1 MSMINE
7 KFGSRVTSAWN
18 DLRPQ
23 TRTLLERASQA
34 TPPAPVEQSRT
45 YDPRADR
52 ELSKLLAALDEQTQR
67 EGGGGGQDE
76 SARQARRLADT
87 CVQML
92 TQQTQSAEVFGQL
105 IQRAHARQQF
115 ARVDELANGMA
126 MRLAPSELCDM
137 ARAQN
142 VVVRALAH
150 EVLTQAPT
158 SLLRALLHD
167 PIDAE
172 VARSVIERQAHEF
185 GLEEAKRTLR
195 EIDEFGY

>member
-1 MSMINE
+1 MSTINE

-23 TRTLLERASQA
+23 TRTLLERAWQSV
-34 TPPAPVEQSRT
+34 PPAPVEPRA

-52 ELSKLLAALDEQTQR
+52 ELSKLLAALDERTQR
-67 EGGGGGQDE
+67 KEAGAEDD
-76 SARQARRLADT
+76 STRQARRLADT

-105 IQRAHARQQF
+105 IQRAHERQQF
-115 ARVDELANGMA
+115 ARLDELADGMA
-126 MRLAPSELCDM
+126 LRLAPSELCDM
-137 ARAQN
+137 ARSQN
-142 VVVRALAH
+142 VVVRALAN
-150 EVLTQAPT
+150 EVLTQAPP

-167 PIDAE
+167 PIDAD
-172 VARSVIERQAHEF
+172 VARSVLERQAHEF

-195 EIDEFGY
+195 EIDEFGG

>member
-7 KFGSRVTSAWN
+7 KFGPRVTSAWN
-18 DLRPQ
+18 ELRPQ
-23 TRTLLERASQA
+23 TRNLLERAWHSK
-34 TPPAPVEQSRT
+34 PAAVIEHSRA

-52 ELSKLLAALDEQTQR
+52 ELSRLLAALDDRSQPRTAAAEDDSTQ
-67 EGGGGGQDE
+67 EA
-76 SARQARRLADT
+76 SRLADA

-92 TQQTQSAEVFGQL
+92 TQQTQSAEVFAQL

-115 ARVDELANGMA
+115 ARLDELANGMSL
-126 MRLAPSELCDM
+126 RLAPSELCDL
-137 ARAQN
+137 ARAPN

-150 EVLTQAPT
+150 EVLAQAPT
-158 SLLRALLHD
+158 SLLRALLYD
-167 PIDAE
+167 PVDAE

-195 EIDEFGY
+195 EIDELGG

>member
-23 TRTLLERASQA
+23 TRTLLERAWQS

-67 EGGGGGQDE
+67 QDVGSEDE
-76 SARQARRLADT
+76 SAPQARRLADT
-87 CVQML
+87 CAQML
-92 TQQTQSAEVFGQL
+92 TQQTQSAEVFAQL

-115 ARVDELANGMA
+115 ARLDELANGMA
-126 MRLAPSELCDM
+126 LRLAPSELCDM
-137 ARAQN
+137 ARSPN
-142 VVVRALAH
+142 VVVRALAN
-150 EVLTQAPT
+150 EVLTQAPP

-172 VARSVIERQAHEF
+172 VARSVLERQAHEF

-195 EIDEFGY
+195 EIDEFG

>member
-23 TRTLLERASQA
+23 TRSLLERAWQS
-34 TPPAPVEQSRT
+34 TPPAPVEQTRT

-67 EGGGGGQDE
+67 EGGGSEDE
-76 SARQARRLADT
+76 SAGQARRLADT

-92 TQQTQSAEVFGQL
+92 TQQTQSAEVFAQL

-115 ARVDELANGMA
+115 ARLDELANAMA
-126 MRLAPSELCDM
+126 LRLAPSELCDM
-137 ARAQN
+137 ARSPN
-142 VVVRALAH
+142 VVVRALAN
-150 EVLTQAPT
+150 EVLTQAPP
-158 SLLRALLHD
+158 SLLRSLLHD

-172 VARSVIERQAHEF
+172 VARSVLERQAHEF

-195 EIDEFGY
+195 EIDEFG

>member
-7 KFGSRVTSAWN
+7 KFGSRVTSVWN

-23 TRTLLERASQA
+23 TRTLLERAWQSVA
-34 TPPAPVEQSRT
+34 PAPVEQSRT

-52 ELSKLLAALDEQTQR
+52 ELSKLLAALDDQTQR
-67 EGGGGGQDE
+67 EAAGSEEE
-76 SARQARRLADT
+76 SGREARRLADT
-87 CVQML
+87 CAQML
-92 TQQTQSAEVFGQL
+92 TQQTQSAEVFAQL

-115 ARVDELANGMA
+115 ARLDELANGMA
-126 MRLAPSELCDM
+126 LRLAPSELCDM
-137 ARAQN
+137 ARSAN
-142 VVVRALAH
+142 VVVRALAN
-150 EVLTQAPT
+150 EVLTQAPP

-172 VARSVIERQAHEF
+172 VARSVLERQAHEF

-195 EIDEFGY
+195 EIDELG

>member
-1 MSMINE
+1 MINE
-7 KFGSRVTSAWN
+7 KFGSRVTSVWN

-23 TRTLLERASQA
+23 TRTLLERAWHA
-34 TPPAPVEQSRT
+34 MPTTKVEHART

-52 ELSKLLAALDEQTQR
+52 ELSQLLAALDERTQR
-67 EGGGGGQDE
+67 QEAGASEDE
-76 SARQARRLADT
+76 PAKQARRLADT

-92 TQQTQSAEVFGQL
+92 TEQTQSAEVFAQL
-105 IQRAHARQQF
+105 IQRAHARHQF
-115 ARVDELANGMA
+115 ARLDELANGMS

-137 ARAQN
+137 ARSSN

-150 EVLTQAPT
+150 EVLAQAPT

-172 VARSVIERQAHEF
+172 VARSVLERQAHEF
-185 GLEEAKRTLR
+185 GSEEARRTLH
-195 EIDEFGY
+195 ELYEDGI

>member
-1 MSMINE
+1 MINE

-23 TRTLLERASQA
+23 TRTLLERAWQS

-67 EGGGGGQDE
+67 QDGGNEDE

-92 TQQTQSAEVFGQL
+92 TQQTQSAEVFAQL

-115 ARVDELANGMA
+115 ARLDELANAMA
-126 MRLAPSELCDM
+126 LRLAPSELCDM
-137 ARAQN
+137 ARSPN
-142 VVVRALAH
+142 VVVRALAN
-150 EVLTQAPT
+150 EVLTQAPP

-172 VARSVIERQAHEF
+172 VARSVLERQAHEF

-195 EIDEFGY
+195 EIDEFG

>member
-23 TRTLLERASQA
+23 TRTLLERASQS
-34 TPPAPVEQSRT
+34 TPPAQIEQSRA

-67 EGGGGGQDE
+67 EGGRSQDE

-105 IQRAHARQQF
+105 IQRAHTRQQF
-115 ARVDELANGMA
+115 ARLDELANGMA
-126 MRLAPSELCDM
+126 LRLAPSELCDM

-172 VARSVIERQAHEF
+172 VARAMIERQAHEF

-195 EIDEFGY
+195 EIDEFGI

>member
-18 DLRPQ
+18 ELRPQ
-23 TRTLLERASQA
+23 TRTLLERAWQSA
-34 TPPAPVEQSRT
+34 PPAPVEQSRT

-67 EGGGGGQDE
+67 QDGGSEDE

-92 TQQTQSAEVFGQL
+92 TQQTQSAEVFAQL

-115 ARVDELANGMA
+115 ARLDELANAMA
-126 MRLAPSELCDM
+126 LRLAPSELCDM
-137 ARAQN
+137 ARSPS
-142 VVVRALAH
+142 VVVRALAN
-150 EVLTQAPT
+150 EVLTQAPP

-172 VARSVIERQAHEF
+172 VARSVLERQAHEF

-195 EIDEFGY
+195 EIDELGG

>member
-1 MSMINE
+1 MSIISE

-23 TRTLLERASQA
+23 TRTLLERAWQS

-67 EGGGGGQDE
+67 QDGRSE
-76 SARQARRLADT
+76 DDSARQAQRLADT
-87 CVQML
+87 CVRML
-92 TQQTQSAEVFGQL
+92 TQQTQSAEVFVQL

-115 ARVDELANGMA
+115 ARLDELANAMA
-126 MRLAPSELCDM
+126 LRLAPSELCDM
-137 ARAQN
+137 ARSPN
-142 VVVRALAH
+142 VVVRALAN
-150 EVLTQAPT
+150 EVLTQAPP
-158 SLLRALLHD
+158 SLLRTLLHD

-172 VARSVIERQAHEF
+172 VARSVLERQAHEF

-195 EIDEFGY
+195 EIDEFG

>member
-1 MSMINE
+1 MINE

-23 TRTLLERASQA
+23 TRTLLERAWQS
-34 TPPAPVEQSRT
+34 TPPAPVEQSRA

-52 ELSKLLAALDEQTQR
+52 ELSKLLAALDDQTQR
-67 EGGGGGQDE
+67 QAGGKEDE
-76 SARQARRLADT
+76 SAGQARRLADT
-87 CVQML
+87 CAQML
-92 TQQTQSAEVFGQL
+92 TQQTQSAEVFAQL

-115 ARVDELANGMA
+115 ARLDELANGMA
-126 MRLAPSELCDM
+126 LRLAPSELCDM
-137 ARAQN
+137 ARSPN
-142 VVVRALAH
+142 VVVRALAN
-150 EVLTQAPT
+150 EVLTQAPP

-172 VARSVIERQAHEF
+172 VARSVLERQAHEF

-195 EIDEFGY
+195 EIDEFG

>member
-23 TRTLLERASQA
+23 TRTLLERAWQS

-52 ELSKLLAALDEQTQR
+52 ELSKFLAALDEQTQR
-67 EGGGGGQDE
+67 QAGGSEDE

-92 TQQTQSAEVFGQL
+92 TQQTQSAEVFAQL

-115 ARVDELANGMA
+115 ARLDELANAMA
-126 MRLAPSELCDM
+126 LRLAPSELCDM
-137 ARAQN
+137 ARSPN
-142 VVVRALAH
+142 VVVRALAN
-150 EVLTQAPT
+150 EVLTQAPP

-172 VARSVIERQAHEF
+172 VARSVLERQAHEF

-195 EIDEFGY
+195 EIDEFG

>member
-23 TRTLLERASQA
+23 TRTLLERAWQS

-52 ELSKLLAALDEQTQR
+52 ELSKLLAALDDQTQK
-67 EGGGGGQDE
+67 EGSRNEDE
-76 SARQARRLADT
+76 SGRQARRLADT

-92 TQQTQSAEVFGQL
+92 TQQTQSAEVFAQL

-115 ARVDELANGMA
+115 ARLDELANGMA
-126 MRLAPSELCDM
+126 IRLAPSELCDM
-137 ARAQN
+137 ARSPN
-142 VVVRALAH
+142 VVVRALAN
-150 EVLTQAPT
+150 EVLTQAPP

-172 VARSVIERQAHEF
+172 VARSVLERQAHEF

-195 EIDEFGY
+195 ELDELG

>member
-23 TRTLLERASQA
+23 TRTLLERAWQS
-34 TPPAPVEQSRT
+34 TPPAPVEQSRP

-52 ELSKLLAALDEQTQR
+52 ELSKLLAALDEQAQR
-67 EGGGGGQDE
+67 PEGAGSGDE
-76 SARQARRLADT
+76 SAQQAQRLADT

-92 TQQTQSAEVFGQL
+92 TQQTQSAEVFAQL

-115 ARVDELANGMA
+115 ARLDELANAMA
-126 MRLAPSELCDM
+126 LRLAPSELCDM
-137 ARAQN
+137 ARSAN
-142 VVVRALAH
+142 VVVRALAN
-150 EVLTQAPT
+150 EVLTQAPP
-158 SLLRALLHD
+158 SLLRTLLHD

-172 VARSVIERQAHEF
+172 VARSVLERQAHEF

-195 EIDEFGY
+195 EIDEFG